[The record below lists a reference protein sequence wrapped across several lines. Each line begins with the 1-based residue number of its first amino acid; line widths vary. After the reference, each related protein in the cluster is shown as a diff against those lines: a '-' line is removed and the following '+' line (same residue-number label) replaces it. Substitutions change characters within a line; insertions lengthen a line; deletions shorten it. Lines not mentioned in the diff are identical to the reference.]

1 MSPSLAEAIMNEF
14 PTGAVAAEVAYRQ
27 EKVRQD
33 FRRAGGRAVRA
44 EQTEQGEYTE
54 RPARRTHRHVPW
66 PVRRSPARRS
76 PAQIRPS

>member
-33 FRRAGGRAVRA
+33 FRRAGGRAART
-44 EQTEQGEYTE
+44 EQTDQTE
-54 RPARRTHRHVPW
+54 RPARRAHRHVPW